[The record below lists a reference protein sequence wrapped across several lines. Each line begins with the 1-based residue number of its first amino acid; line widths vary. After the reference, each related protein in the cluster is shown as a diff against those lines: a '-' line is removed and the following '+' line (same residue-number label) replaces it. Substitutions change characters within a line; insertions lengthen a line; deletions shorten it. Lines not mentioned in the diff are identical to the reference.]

1 MNRKTIVLT
10 RLVAVVLLIGMAAAG
25 CANSGSS
32 ASGSTSPTSTA
43 PSSQSASAISTPI
56 DSAAPNANGVTG
68 PTSTAEATNAPAP
81 TANGMTG
88 PTSTAKATNAP
99 APTANGVTG
108 PTSTVKATNAPGP
121 TANAL
126 TGASAAPAAVL
137 ASVDLGTAGNYVLL
151 SKAGISTTG
160 TTKVTGSIAVSPI
173 AASAL
178 TGFGLVLDRSGA
190 FSRSTLVTGNVYAA
204 NYAAPTPSVLTT
216 AVKDMQTAYTNAAG
230 RTAGVTEL
238 AAGNIGGLTLAPGVY
253 KWGTGVT
260 IPTNVTLSGGKNDV
274 WIFQI
279 AGTLSTSSATKV
291 ILAGGAQCKNIFWQ
305 VAGATTLGTYSTFNG
320 NILDKKNIALR
331 TGAVLNGRALAQTAI
346 TLQAN
351 KIN

>member
-1 MNRKTIVLT
+1 
-10 RLVAVVLLIGMAAAG
+10 
-25 CANSGSS
+25 
-32 ASGSTSPTSTA
+32 
-43 PSSQSASAISTPI
+43 
-56 DSAAPNANGVTG
+56 
-68 PTSTAEATNAPAP
+68 
-81 TANGMTG
+81 
-88 PTSTAKATNAP
+88 
-99 APTANGVTG
+99 
-108 PTSTVKATNAPGP
+108 
-121 TANAL
+121 
-126 TGASAAPAAVL
+126 
-137 ASVDLGTAGNYVLL
+137 VDLGTAGNYVLL

-173 AASAL
+173 AASAI

-230 RTAGVTEL
+230 RTAGVAEL
-238 AAGNIGGLTLAPGVY
+238 GAGNIGGLTLAPGVH

-279 AGTLSTSSATKV
+279 AGTLSISSAKQV
-291 ILAGGAQCKNIFWQ
+291 ILEGGAQAKNVFWQ
-305 VAGATTLGTYSTFNG
+305 VAGATTLGTNSTFNG
-320 NILDKKNIALR
+320 TILDKTNIALQ

-346 TLQAN
+346 TLDAN
-351 KIN
+351 RVQ